1 MILNLWSPPKSPK
14 VCLAIES
21 STSPWPT
28 SWKSWVGLTIWNIAC
43 ISTNHPYCMIAKHEK
58 YLKPPTNATSY
69 TLKDIVI
76 MYIYICIE
84 PLNKLKIWCVFAQL
98 IVSLTLSL
106 SLCLCVRAPGLQV
119 RRIPMAHVVV
129 PTPHQK
135 ISLVN
140 QGEHDHRTCWPWLLS
155 PTLKDVKIF
164 NLKPCTQFH
173 QGPWWRPSRG
183 FFTSHHNRGL
193 HRLPK
198 TAGWSTNLETATA
211 YK

>member
-1 MILNLWSPPKSPK
+1 MKN
-14 VCLAIES
+14 
-21 STSPWPT
+21 
-28 SWKSWVGLTIWNIAC
+28 IWN
-43 ISTNHPYCMIAKHEK
+43 HQ
-58 YLKPPTNATSY
+58 PTNQLYIERHCNYA
-69 TLKDIVI
+69 
-76 MYIYICIE
+76 YIYICIE